1 MPHNDITELRALV
14 RRLRSRVDGLTNL
27 RGDTVHS
34 VRRLANSLDRV
45 TIDLDEL
52 DEHPVPRQR
61 DEVILVPDTPY
72 DPALWHEADDE
83 GVGGQRLH

>member
-1 MPHNDITELRALV
+1 MPHNDIAQLRALV
-14 RRLRSRVDGLTNL
+14 HQLRSRVDGLST
-27 RGDTVHS
+27 RHGTPHG
-34 VRRLANSLDRV
+34 VRRLTNSLDRV

-52 DEHPVPRQR
+52 DEHTVPRQR
-61 DEVILVPDTPY
+61 EEVILVPDTPY